1 MGACTSSNVRRDNE
15 ELTYGD
21 STPEQRAA
29 RRRRIQTHR
38 REVLAMAVDG
48 DLLREGSGTLNPASS
63 IGSRVG
69 SLGSPSAD
77 LVQRF
82 DDGRPPPLIGTD
94 CFAPRGN
101 ATRDVVT
108 DAHFDSLIDVID
120 NNPHP
125 MLLIQ
130 SDGGLIRVNAPAHAL
145 IAPDGAVLNSGVL
158 LEKYLKFPVARVGNP
173 ADYSRLTVPVVPQTM
188 PDPESLVLYRRH
200 ISEEIPSAHSD
211 TCSSESEE
219 GKVADKPASVSG
231 SAGRYTPR
239 VHSAGDAA
247 ARDAAIEA
255 DLLNLQKALARGG
268 AAASASLLVPTPSL
282 PPASDAPLVH
292 SETLPAV
299 PPPPPPPLAHGGL
312 GSGGKIDKA
321 EEYFFDANDGSPR
334 FSPARAASPTNLR
347 RRRMQFKGALMV
359 GSTDDLADSMLAEHL
374 PGAVDTPCMS
384 GKNTQHHRCQ
394 ATVFAADGGVT
405 AVVATTTCVAIGTK
419 KGYVMVLEPLDGPAP
434 ESSLF
439 TAHSTVTP
447 MSPDGPV
454 ARSPRNRQQTPR
466 AGAAV
471 PPRNPP
477 PLNGLGDASPRG
489 PEPASM
495 ECEIA
500 SAGDTVTVCTDR
512 GSSSSAMYT
521 PRGNLGVGSPL
532 AGPRSVHSSST
543 TPLFDDIVIIVAS
556 NGTIVDMSRTAQ
568 LLTGVDLS
576 TEENPLLDSLLPS
589 GFLCSRGS
597 GEGFG
602 SMSSLSSPTHGV
614 APSASIFQAIKT
626 EYSGESNESR
636 LSGAVPSFD
645 AAARPSPRGGA
656 GGTSPKVLRM
666 KTREKSVLGQDKTV
680 QLELTNVMSLSG
692 HYIARFKPTSLGG
705 GALKG
710 SSRGFAGGVFGKR
723 IAFSFKGGLS
733 EDMACILESGTASV
747 VACSAQGE
755 ILYCNEAALSSLMYK
770 EEDMLKEDVSLLVPE
785 PHRSAHHGYMKRFSK
800 RVQFSIV
807 NQTRYTVAITK
818 QGTILPISLEIRVVQ
833 TPQQREIYLCI
844 FNRASVKNG
853 EGGAKLA
860 KMVDECKRH
869 EANTPEAIN
878 AYFRSLKGYKERDR
892 SHSGKKV
899 LCGGRQLGKVHSS
912 AHILDP
918 SD

>member
-1 MGACTSSNVRRDNE
+1 MGACTSSSNVRRDNAE
-15 ELTYGD
+15 ELNYGD

-29 RRRRIQTHR
+29 RRRRIQSHR

-48 DLLREGSGTLNPASS
+48 DLPREGSGTLNPASS

-82 DDGRPPPLIGTD
+82 DDGRRPPLIGTD

-158 LEKYLKFPVARVGNP
+158 LEKYLQFPVARVGNP
-173 ADYSRLTVPVVPQTM
+173 AEYSRLTVPVVPQTM

-200 ISEEIPSAHSD
+200 IIEEIPSAHSD
-211 TCSSESEE
+211 TCSSVSSE

-239 VHSAGDAA
+239 VHSTGDAA

-268 AAASASLLVPTPSL
+268 AAASASVTVPTPSF
-282 PPASDAPLVH
+282 PPASDAPLIH
-292 SETLPAV
+292 PESLPAA
-299 PPPPPPPLAHGGL
+299 PPPPPPLLAPGGL
-312 GSGGKIDKA
+312 GSGKIDKA

-374 PGAVDTPCMS
+374 PGAVDTPCMT

-394 ATVFAADGGVT
+394 ATVFAADGSMMH
-405 AVVATTTCVAIGTK
+405 VVATTTCVAIGTK
-419 KGYVMVLEPLDGPAP
+419 KGYIMVLEPLDGPAP
-434 ESSLF
+434 DSSLF
-439 TAHSTVTP
+439 TAHSATP
-447 MSPDGPV
+447 LSPDGPV

-489 PEPASM
+489 PEPAAM

-500 SAGDTVTVCTDR
+500 SAGDTVTVYTDR
-512 GSSSSAMYT
+512 GSTSSAMYT
-521 PRGNLGVGSPL
+521 PRGNLAVGSPL
-532 AGPRSVHSSST
+532 AGPRSMHSST

-576 TEENPLLDSLLPS
+576 AEEHPLLDSLLPS
-589 GFLCSRGS
+589 SFLCSRSS

-636 LSGAVPSFD
+636 LSGAVHAFD
-645 AAARPSPRGGA
+645 GAARPSPRSV

-680 QLELTNVMSLSG
+680 QLELTSVMSLSG

-710 SSRGFAGGVFGKR
+710 SSRGGVFGKR

-733 EDMACILESGTASV
+733 EDMACILESGTSSV
-747 VACSAQGE
+747 IACSAQGE

-770 EEDMLKEDVSLLVPE
+770 DEDLLKEDVSLLVPE
-785 PHRSAHHGYMKRFSK
+785 PHRSAHHGYMKRFSR

-807 NQTRYTVAITK
+807 NQTRYSVAITK
-818 QGTILPISLEIRVVQ
+818 QGIVLPISLEIRVVQ

-844 FNRASVKNG
+844 FTRASIKNG

-869 EANTPEAIN
+869 EANTPEAIS

-912 AHILDP
+912 AHVLDP